1 MMEVKGQA
9 MKIKI
14 VLAAALLLP
23 ILAAAPLSAKAEA
36 PYQSYV
42 YDEWDTSKAAPAS
55 YLPERT
61 YTGAQVGAGA
71 FSGPQDLF
79 VDKSG
84 AVYIADTGNKR
95 IVKLNERFE
104 TVDIIDKLNDKGKEI
119 TLASPM
125 GLFVA
130 DEGTMYIA
138 DKDNGRI
145 LRVGADKQVQLVI
158 EKPADPLIPAGFQ
171 FKPTKVAADQ
181 AGRIYVLS
189 EGQFYG
195 LMQFNSEGK
204 FTGYYGS
211 NKVEVTPAVVLETF
225 WKNLLSK
232 EQRSAMMKLLPIEYS
247 NLDIGNDNFV
257 YTTTIISKNSREE
270 IKKLNPLGNNV
281 LMGRDGAADFGD
293 KEFSFKQGVKQD
305 TSFVDLSVDADGF
318 IAGLDRTR
326 GRVFEYDSEGNPVAV
341 FGSLG
346 NQKGTFLQPSAVSYW
361 KGELLV
367 LDTAKRNLTR
377 FALSEYGS
385 LVRKATMLYN
395 QGLYEEAAVIWQS
408 VAKRNAN
415 NSIAYVGIA
424 KALEKEG
431 NDDAALSYYRQ
442 GTDRQGYSDTFGQI
456 RMQAVRD
463 NLPVIMTMF
472 IGALAVY
479 YGYKTLRAAR
489 SKRRREVNR

>member
-1 MMEVKGQA
+1 

-23 ILAAAPLSAKAEA
+23 VLAAAPLTVKAEA

-42 YDEWDTSKAAPAS
+42 YNEWDKSKAAPAS
-55 YLPERT
+55 YLPEQS
-61 YTGAQVGAGA
+61 YTGLELGAGL
-71 FSGPQDLF
+71 FSEPQDLY
-79 VDKSG
+79 VDKSN
-84 AVYIADTGNKR
+84 AIYIADTGNKR
-95 IVKLNERFE
+95 IVKLNDRFE
-104 TVDIIDKLNDKGKEI
+104 TVDIIDKLDWDGKET
-119 TLASPM
+119 TLATPM
-125 GLFVA
+125 GLFVS
-130 DEGTMYIA
+130 DDGTMYIA

-145 LRVGADKQVQLVI
+145 LRVNADKQVELVI
-158 EKPADPLIPAGFQ
+158 EKPSDPLIPEGFP
-171 FKPTKVAADQ
+171 FKPTKVAADN

-204 FTGYYGS
+204 FTGYFGS
-211 NKVEVTPAVVLETF
+211 NRVEVTPAVVMETF
-225 WKNLLSK
+225 WKNILSK
-232 EQRSAMMKLLPIEYS
+232 EQRAAMMKLLPIEYS
-247 NLDIGNDNFV
+247 NLEIGKDNFV

-281 LMGRDGAADFGD
+281 LTGKQGAADFGD

-305 TSFVDLSVDADGF
+305 TSFIDLTIDADGF

-326 GRVFEYDSEGNPVAV
+326 GRVFEYDSEGNPIAV

-361 KGELLV
+361 KGEMLV
-367 LDTAKRNLTR
+367 LDSTKRNITR

-385 LVRKATMLYN
+385 LVRQATVLYN
-395 QGLYEEAAVIWQS
+395 QGLYEEAAVIWED

-415 NSIAYVGIA
+415 NSIAYTGIA
-424 KALEKEG
+424 KALEKAGKYGE
-431 NDDAALSYYRQ
+431 ALVYYRQ
-442 GTDRQGYSDTFGQI
+442 GTDRSGYSDTFGQI

-463 NLPVIMTMF
+463 NLPIIMTIF
-472 IGALAVY
+472 ICALAGY
-479 YGYKTLRAAR
+479 YGCKGVRAAR
-489 SKRRREVNR
+489 HKSRREVNR

>member
-1 MMEVKGQA
+1 

-23 ILAAAPLSAKAEA
+23 ILAAAPLTVKAEA

-42 YDEWDTSKAAPAS
+42 YDEWDKSKAAPAS

-61 YTGAQVGAGA
+61 YSGIQVGAGA
-71 FSGPQDLF
+71 FSEPQDLF
-79 VDKSG
+79 VDKSS
-84 AVYIADTGNKR
+84 AIYVADTGNKR
-95 IVKLNERFE
+95 IVKLNDRFE
-104 TVDIIDKLNDKGKEI
+104 MVDIIDKLEWNGKET

-130 DEGTMYIA
+130 NEGTMYIA

-145 LRVGADKQVQLVI
+145 LRVGADKKVQLVI
-158 EKPADPLIPAGFQ
+158 EKPTDPLIPEGFQ
-171 FKPTKVAADQ
+171 FKPTKVAVDN

-211 NKVEVTPAVVLETF
+211 NRVEVTPAVVLETF

-247 NLDIGNDNFV
+247 NLDIGYDNFV

-281 LMGRDGAADFGD
+281 LMGQQGAADFGD

-305 TSFVDLSVDADGF
+305 TSFVDLSVDSDGF

-326 GRVFEYDSEGNPVAV
+326 GRVFEYDSEGNPIAV

-346 NQKGTFLQPSAVSYW
+346 NQKGTFLQPSAVAYW
-361 KGELLV
+361 KGEVLV

-377 FALSEYGS
+377 FALSEYGA
-385 LVRKATMLYN
+385 LVRKATVLYN

-431 NDDAALSYYRQ
+431 SYDEALSYYRQ
-442 GTDRQGYSDTFGQI
+442 GTDRSGYSDTFGQI
-456 RMQAVRD
+456 RMQTVRD
-463 NLPVIMTMF
+463 NLPVIMTIF
-472 IGALAVY
+472 ICVLVGY
-479 YGYKTLRAAR
+479 YGFKAFRAAR
-489 SKRRREVNR
+489 YKRRREVNR

>member
-1 MMEVKGQA
+1 
-9 MKIKI
+9 MKIKN
-14 VLAAALLLP
+14 VLAMALLLP
-23 ILAAAPLSAKAEA
+23 ILAAAPLTVKAEA

-42 YDEWDTSKAAPAS
+42 YNEWEKSKAAPAS
-55 YLPERT
+55 YLPKRT
-61 YTGAQVGAGA
+61 YSGLELGAGS
-71 FSGPQDLF
+71 FSEPQDLF
-79 VDKSG
+79 VDKSN
-84 AVYIADTGNKR
+84 AIYIADTGNKR

-104 TVDIIDKLNDKGKEI
+104 TVDIIDKLDAEGKEM

-125 GLFVA
+125 GLFVS

-145 LRVGADKQVQLVI
+145 LRVGADKKVELVI
-158 EKPADPLIPAGFQ
+158 EKPTDPLIPEGFQ
-171 FKPTKVAADQ
+171 FKPTKVAADN

-204 FTGYYGS
+204 FTGYFGS
-211 NKVEVTPAVVLETF
+211 NRVEVTPAVVLETF
-225 WKNLLSK
+225 WKNILSK
-232 EQRSAMMKLLPIEYS
+232 EQRAAMMKLLPIEYS
-247 NLDIGNDNFV
+247 NLDIGYDNFV
-257 YTTTIISKNSREE
+257 YTTTIISKNSSEE

-281 LMGRDGAADFGD
+281 LMSADFGD

-305 TSFVDLSVDADGF
+305 TSFVDLSIDSDGF

-326 GRVFEYDSEGNPVAV
+326 GRIFEYDAEGNPIAV

-361 KGELLV
+361 RGEVLV
-367 LDTAKRNLTR
+367 LDSAKRNLTR

-385 LVRKATMLYN
+385 LVRQATVLYN
-395 QGLYEEAAVIWQS
+395 QGLYGEAAVIWQS

-431 NDDAALSYYRQ
+431 KYDEALSYYRK
-442 GTDRQGYSDTFGQI
+442 GTERSGYSDTFGQI
-456 RMQAVRD
+456 RMRTVRD
-463 NLPVIMTMF
+463 NLPLLMTVF
-472 IGALAVY
+472 LFALAGY
-479 YGYKTLRAAR
+479 YGYKSVRMNK
-489 SKRRREVNR
+489 KRREADQ

>member
-1 MMEVKGQA
+1 
-9 MKIKI
+9 MKMKWM
-14 VLAAALLLP
+14 LAAVLLLP
-23 ILAAAPLSAKAEA
+23 LLAAAPLTVAAEA

-42 YDEWDTSKAAPAS
+42 YNEWDQSKAAPAS

-61 YTGAQVGAGA
+61 YTGNQLGAGA
-71 FSGPQDLF
+71 FSDPQDLF
-79 VDKSG
+79 VDKRS

-95 IVKLNERFE
+95 IVKLNDRFE
-104 TVDIIDKLNDKGKEI
+104 TVAIIDKLNDNGKEM
-119 TLASPM
+119 TLAAPT
-125 GLFVA
+125 GLFVT

-145 LRVGADKQVQLVI
+145 IRAGADNKVELVI
-158 EKPADPLIPAGFQ
+158 EKPTDPLIPEGFQ
-171 FKPTKVAADQ
+171 FKPTKVAVDN

-195 LMQFNSEGK
+195 LMQFNSKGQ
-204 FTGYYGS
+204 FTGYFGS
-211 NKVEVTPAVVLETF
+211 NRVEVTPAVVLETF

-247 NLDIGNDNFV
+247 NLEVGADNFV

-281 LMGRDGAADFGD
+281 LMGQEGGADFGD

-305 TSFVDLSVDADGF
+305 TSFVDLSIDAEGF

-326 GRVFEYDSEGNPVAV
+326 GRIFEYDSEGNPIAV

-346 NQKGTFLQPSAVSYW
+346 NQNGTFLQPSAVSYW
-361 KGELLV
+361 NGEVLV
-367 LDTAKRNLTR
+367 LDTAKRNITR
-377 FALSEYGS
+377 FALSEYGG
-385 LVRKATMLYN
+385 LVRQATVLYN
-395 QGLYEEAAVIWQS
+395 QGLYEEAAVIWKS

-431 NDDAALSYYRQ
+431 SYDEALAYYRQ
-442 GTDRQGYSDTFGQI
+442 GTDRSGYSDTFGQV
-456 RMQAVRD
+456 RMQTVRS
-463 NLPVIMTMF
+463 NLPVIMTVF
-472 IGALAVY
+472 ILAIAGY
-479 YGYKTLRAAR
+479 YGYKAFAAAR
-489 SKRRREVNR
+489 NKRRKEVTR

>member
-1 MMEVKGQA
+1 MMEVKGEA
-9 MKIKI
+9 MKIKL

-23 ILAAAPLSAKAEA
+23 ILAAVPLTVKAEA

-42 YDEWDTSKAAPAS
+42 YDEWDASKAAPAS
-55 YLPERT
+55 YLPERM
-61 YTGAQVGAGA
+61 YSGIEVGAGA
-71 FSGPQDLF
+71 FSEPQDLF
-79 VDKSG
+79 VDKSNQIY
-84 AVYIADTGNKR
+84 VADTGNKR

-104 TVDIIDKLNDKGKEI
+104 TVDIIDKLDLGGKEI
-119 TLASPM
+119 SLASPM

-130 DEGTMYIA
+130 DDGTMYIA
-138 DKDNGRI
+138 DRDNGRI
-145 LRVGADKQVQLVI
+145 LRVGADKKVQLVI
-158 EKPADPLIPAGFQ
+158 EKPTDPLIPEGFK

-189 EGQFYG
+189 EGQFFG
-195 LMQFNSEGK
+195 LMQFSSEGK

-211 NKVEVTPAVVLETF
+211 SKVEVTPAVVLETF

-247 NLDIGNDNFV
+247 NLDIGDDNFI

-281 LMGRDGAADFGD
+281 LMSQNGSDFGD

-305 TSFVDLSVDADGF
+305 TSFVDLSVDTDGF

-326 GRVFEYDSEGNPVAV
+326 GRVFEYDSEGNSIAV

-346 NQKGTFLQPSAVSYW
+346 NQKGTFLQPSAVAYW
-361 KGELLV
+361 KGEVLV
-367 LDTAKRNLTR
+367 LDTAKRNVTR
-377 FALSEYGS
+377 FSLSEYGS
-385 LVRKATMLYN
+385 LVRKATVLYN

-415 NSIAYVGIA
+415 NSIAYIGIA

-431 NDDAALSYYRQ
+431 NYDAALSYYRQ
-442 GTDRQGYSDTFGQI
+442 GTDRSGYSDTFGQI
-456 RMQAVRD
+456 RMQAVRE
-463 NLPVIMTMF
+463 NLPIIMTIF
-472 IGALAVY
+472 ISAIVVF
-479 YGYKTLRAAR
+479 YGYKLLRNTR
-489 SKRRREVNR
+489 RKRRREVSR

>member
-1 MMEVKGQA
+1 MMEARGGIMM
-9 MKIKI
+9 MKRM
-14 VLAAALLLP
+14 LAAVLLLP
-23 ILAAAPLSAKAEA
+23 LLIAAPSTVMAEA

-42 YDEWDTSKAAPAS
+42 YNEWDQSKAAPAS

-61 YTGAQVGAGA
+61 YSGIELGAGT
-71 FSGPQDLF
+71 FSEPQDMF
-79 VDKSG
+79 VDNHN
-84 AVYIADTGNKR
+84 AIYIADTGNKR

-104 TVDIIDKLNDKGKEI
+104 AEAIIDKLDDNGKEM
-119 TLASPM
+119 TLASPI
-125 GLFVA
+125 GIFVTDDGA
-130 DEGTMYIA
+130 IYIA
-138 DKDNGRI
+138 DKDSGRI
-145 LRVGADKQVQLVI
+145 IRASADGKVELVI
-158 EKPADPLIPAGFQ
+158 EKPTDPLIPSSFQ
-171 FKPTKVAADQ
+171 FKPTKVAVDN

-195 LMQFNSEGK
+195 LMQFNSKGE
-204 FTGYYGS
+204 FTGYFGS
-211 NKVEVTPAVVLETF
+211 NRVEVTPAVVVETF

-247 NLDIGNDNFV
+247 NLDIGADNFV

-281 LMGRDGAADFGD
+281 LMGQQGRADFGD
-293 KEFSFKQGVKQD
+293 KEFTFKQGVKQD
-305 TSFVDLSVDADGF
+305 TSFVDLSTDADGF

-326 GRVFEYDSEGNPVAV
+326 GRVFEYDSEGNPIAV

-346 NQKGTFLQPSAVSYW
+346 NQKGTFLQPAAIAYW

-367 LDTAKRNLTR
+367 LDAAKRNVTR
-377 FALSEYGS
+377 FALSEYGD
-385 LVRKATMLYN
+385 LVRQATVLYN

-431 NDDAALSYYRQ
+431 SFDEALVYYRQ
-442 GTDRQGYSDTFGQI
+442 GTDRSGYSDTFGQI
-456 RMQAVRD
+456 RMQTVRN
-463 NLPVIMTMF
+463 NLPIIMTVF
-472 IGALAVY
+472 ILALAGY
-479 YGYKTLRAAR
+479 YGYKAIRATR
-489 SKRRREVNR
+489 NKRRREVSR